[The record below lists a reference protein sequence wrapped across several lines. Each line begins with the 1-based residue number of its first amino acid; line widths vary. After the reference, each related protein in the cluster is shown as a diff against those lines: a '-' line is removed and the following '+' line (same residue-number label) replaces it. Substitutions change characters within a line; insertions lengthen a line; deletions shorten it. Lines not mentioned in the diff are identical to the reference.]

1 MFELALGLTMYR
13 EALNDTAAH
22 SDEWPPGFNTNLGE
36 LDYAAEIL
44 IREVWAELSQEK
56 RRVLLLAATN
66 AVRDHL
72 EAKKGPDNGP

>member
-13 EALNDTAAH
+13 EAINDTAAH
-22 SDEWPPGFNTNLGE
+22 SDEWPSGVETNLGE
-36 LDYAAEIL
+36 LDYAAEQL
-44 IREVWAELSQEK
+44 IREVWAELTQEK

-72 EAKKGPDNGP
+72 EKQKGTDDGP

>member
-13 EALNDTAAH
+13 ESLNDAAA
-22 SDEWPPGFNTNLGE
+22 DGEGWPAGVETNLGE
-36 LDYAAEIL
+36 LDYAAEQL
-44 IREVWAELSQEK
+44 IREVWAELTQEK

-72 EAKKGPDNGP
+72 DKQKGNDDGP

>member
-13 EALNDTAAH
+13 EALNDAAR
-22 SDEWPPGFNTNLGE
+22 DGDGWPAGVETNLGE
-36 LDYAAEIL
+36 LDYAAEQL

-56 RRVLLLAATN
+56 RRVFLLAATS

-72 EAKKGPDNGP
+72 EKQKGPDDE